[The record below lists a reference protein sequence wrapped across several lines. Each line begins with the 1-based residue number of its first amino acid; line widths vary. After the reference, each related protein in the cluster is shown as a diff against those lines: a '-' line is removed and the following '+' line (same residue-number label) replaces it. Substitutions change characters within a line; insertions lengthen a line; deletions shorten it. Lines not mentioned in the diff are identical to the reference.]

1 MAEASFRFNTRQL
14 GESVR
19 RHLQTQS
26 ARTRNTMDL
35 VGGFLNGEVKD
46 LTPQDQGFLTQD
58 VSNKTVEYKES
69 FAAVVYIPINAKS
82 AQYAIPMHENYYKLG
97 KNSLDKQRKLGKTVG
112 RKFITRAIDGNME
125 DIKQMIIRRMKL

>member
-19 RHLQTQS
+19 RHLQTQA

-46 LTPQDQGFLTQD
+46 LTPQDQGFLT
-58 VSNKTVEYKES
+58 
-69 FAAVVYIPINAKS
+69 
-82 AQYAIPMHENYYKLG
+82 
-97 KNSLDKQRKLGKTVG
+97 
-112 RKFITRAIDGNME
+112 
-125 DIKQMIIRRMKL
+125 